1 MTDPQVTAI
10 TALNGDWIGLADA
23 AVALGFD
30 SDVILRL
37 IHDGD
42 MPAIQVRGRGKSRTA
57 HRLPARLVADA
68 RRLVF
73 SGGQVELREFAR
85 QWAARN
91 TAPVTAEVA

>member
-10 TALNGDWIGLADA
+10 TVLAGDWVGVADA
-23 AVALGFD
+23 SLALGFD

-42 MPAIQVRGRGKSRTA
+42 LPAIQVRGKGKGRTA
-57 HRLPARLVADA
+57 HRLPARLIADA
-68 RRLVF
+68 RQLVF

-91 TAPVTAEVA
+91 SVPVAAEVA

>member
-10 TALNGDWIGLADA
+10 KLDGDWVGLADA
-23 AVALGFD
+23 SLALGFD

-42 MPAIQVRGRGKSRTA
+42 LPAIQVRGKGKSRTA
-57 HRLPARLVADA
+57 HRLPARLIAEA
-68 RRLVF
+68 RQLVF
-73 SGGQVELREFAR
+73 AGGQVELREFAR

-91 TAPVTAEVA
+91 SAPAAEAVA